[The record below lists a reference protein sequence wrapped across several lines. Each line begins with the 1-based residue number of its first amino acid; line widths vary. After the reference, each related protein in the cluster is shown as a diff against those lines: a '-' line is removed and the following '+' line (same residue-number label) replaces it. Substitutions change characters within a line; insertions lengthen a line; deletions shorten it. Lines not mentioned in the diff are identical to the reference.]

1 MWPTFGVHVSVTSL
15 LHRSRAI
22 KCREKRMQKS
32 ISSCIVPLRFG
43 RIATETKKVPE
54 IIPAHF
60 LACMV
65 NKITF
70 FLALHACT
78 HTWILLDVL
87 FFAQYL
93 TNCSFSKTNES
104 IGTPSVRDKIDQQLE
119 ANDLEKK
126 NNSNRRANINE
137 RPLSLSSVILA
148 SIEKCA
154 RHNRWRSQSRKLPP
168 LVFFARS

>member
-1 MWPTFGVHVSVTSL
+1 
-15 LHRSRAI
+15 
-22 KCREKRMQKS
+22 MQKS

-78 HTWILLDVL
+78 HTWILLDFIILCPAFDKL
-87 FFAQYL
+87 FIF
-93 TNCSFSKTNES
+93 K
-104 IGTPSVRDKIDQQLE
+104 
-119 ANDLEKK
+119 
-126 NNSNRRANINE
+126 NE
-137 RPLSLSSVILA
+137 REYRNAI
-148 SIEKCA
+148 C
-154 RHNRWRSQSRKLPP
+154 QG
-168 LVFFARS
+168 